1 MNKMKGARIMKETI
15 KMDMKEMKE
24 THETKKMK
32 EISAKKQ
39 KRSTWKKLLTD
50 MFDPIEAIE
59 RKGLIEW
66 F

>member
-39 KRSTWKKLLTD
+39 KRST
-50 MFDPIEAIE
+50 
-59 RKGLIEW
+59 
-66 F
+66 

>member
-1 MNKMKGARIMKETI
+1 MKETI

-24 THETKKMK
+24 THETNKMK

-39 KRSTWKKLLTD
+39 KRSTWKKLTD

>member
-59 RKGLIEW
+59 RKGLIE
-66 F
+66 

>member
-1 MNKMKGARIMKETI
+1 MKETI

>member
-24 THETKKMK
+24 THETNKMK

-39 KRSTWKKLLTD
+39 KRSTWKKLTD